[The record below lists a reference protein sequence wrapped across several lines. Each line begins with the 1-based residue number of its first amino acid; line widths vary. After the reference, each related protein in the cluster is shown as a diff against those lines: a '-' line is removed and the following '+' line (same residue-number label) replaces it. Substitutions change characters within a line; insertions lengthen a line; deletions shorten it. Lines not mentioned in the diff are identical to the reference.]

1 MTVKRH
7 EKSMTRNTAQI
18 RFWGVRGSTP
28 TVDQATARYGGNTP
42 CLELIT
48 PRGTRFIL
56 DCGTGVRMLGNQLA
70 QNPLAMAS
78 SGAYAIT
85 AGAEA
90 GATNKRDPDVA
101 ENPFARTANGAPART
116 AGTEAGATSRRDPDD
131 TGEISEISGAA
142 QYANRKAS
150 SGESVA
156 GAEAGATNR
165 RDSDAAN
172 ERGTNERE
180 KSRHASSGK
189 SVAIAA
195 GPERTSPDGITPE
208 MKGEAPLRAHI
219 FLTHYHWDH
228 IQGIPFFAPLYS
240 PQNEFRFYSFRS
252 KFLGRDSLKQ
262 VFETQMAYPYFPVNV
277 SAMSAKREFT
287 EIAGGETFEI
297 DDAKISV
304 FWLNHPQGCLGFR
317 FETSAGVIAYAT
329 DNEPGD
335 AELDKNLLKLAAD
348 ADIFINDAQYTPE
361 QLAGPRR
368 GWGHSSW
375 LAGTTAAREAGARNL
390 VLFHHDPDSSDRAV
404 DAVLR
409 AARQH
414 FDNVWA
420 AAEGMAMGLGA
431 EQMDVHLPTGRSG
444 QRRDGNLRAV
454 VTGYTTEGR
463 AFQEE
468 TVIRDLTLQGAMIYL
483 SHSPRLQSELQVEMG
498 DPGKENPAE
507 HPMKMRGY
515 VVKLEPGPTTGHTAV
530 GVVFTE

>member
-1 MTVKRH
+1 
-7 EKSMTRNTAQI
+7 MTRNTAQI

-42 CLELIT
+42 CLELTT

-56 DCGTGVRMLGNQLA
+56 DCGTGVRMLGNHLA
-70 QNPLAMAS
+70 GCGISVQGTQTIAGSKVVGNAS
-78 SGAYAIT
+78 VQSS
-85 AGAEA
+85 
-90 GATNKRDPDVA
+90 
-101 ENPFARTANGAPART
+101 NGSAKK
-116 AGTEAGATSRRDPDD
+116 DPDD
-131 TGEISEISGAA
+131 TGDFPEQTDAA
-142 QYANRKAS
+142 LHAGKSTAVAASPEPAFPPAS
-150 SGESVA
+150 S
-156 GAEAGATNR
+156 
-165 RDSDAAN
+165 
-172 ERGTNERE
+172 
-180 KSRHASSGK
+180 
-189 SVAIAA
+189 
-195 GPERTSPDGITPE
+195 PQGIND
-208 MKGEAPLRAHI
+208 APLNAHI

-240 PQNEFRFYSFRS
+240 PQNQFHFYSFRS

-277 SAMSAKREFT
+277 NAMTAKREFT
-287 EIAGGETFEI
+287 EITGGETFQI

-335 AELDKNLLKLAAD
+335 PELDKNLLKLAD
-348 ADIFINDAQYTPE
+348 NADIFINDAQYTPE

-375 LAGTTAAREAGARNL
+375 LAGTTAARESHARNL

-404 DAVLR
+404 DGLLR
-409 AARQH
+409 HARQH

-431 EQMDVHLPTGRSG
+431 QQMDVHLPTGRSG

-468 TVIRDLTLQGAMIYL
+468 TVIRDLTLQGAMLYL

-515 VVKLEPGPTTGHTAV
+515 VVKLEPGPATGNTAV

>member
-1 MTVKRH
+1 
-7 EKSMTRNTAQI
+7 MTRNTAQI

-28 TVDQATARYGGNTP
+28 TVDQATTRYGGNTP
-42 CLELIT
+42 CLELTT
-48 PRGTRFIL
+48 PHGTRFIL
-56 DCGTGVRMLGNQLA
+56 DCGTGVRMLGNHLA
-70 QNPLAMAS
+70 GCGISLQGAQAISGNQSLGNQGAQS
-78 SGAYAIT
+78 S
-85 AGAEA
+85 
-90 GATNKRDPDVA
+90 
-101 ENPFARTANGAPART
+101 NGAAKK
-116 AGTEAGATSRRDPDD
+116 GPDD
-131 TGEISEISGAA
+131 TGEVDEHVGNA
-142 QYANRKAS
+142 QR
-150 SGESVA
+150 A
-156 GAEAGATNR
+156 GASQAVAT
-165 RDSDAAN
+165 S
-172 ERGTNERE
+172 
-180 KSRHASSGK
+180 
-189 SVAIAA
+189 
-195 GPERTSPDGITPE
+195 PERNSTDGITFE
-208 MKGEAPLRAHI
+208 AANDAPLRAHI

-240 PQNEFRFYSFRS
+240 PQNQFHFYSFRS

-277 SAMSAKREFT
+277 NAMTAKREFT
-287 EIAGGETFEI
+287 EISGGETFQI
-297 DDAKISV
+297 DDAKVSV

-335 AELDKNLLKLAAD
+335 PELDKNLLKLAAN

-375 LAGTTAAREAGARNL
+375 LAGTTVAREARARNL

-404 DAVLR
+404 DGLLR
-409 AARQH
+409 RARQH

-431 EQMDVHLPTGRSG
+431 QQMDVHLPTGRSG
-444 QRRDGNLRAV
+444 QRSDGNLRAV

-468 TVIRDLTLQGAMIYL
+468 TVIRDLTLQGAMLYL

-515 VVKLEPGPTTGHTAV
+515 VVKLEPGPVTGHTAV

>member
-1 MTVKRH
+1 
-7 EKSMTRNTAQI
+7 MTRNTAQI

-42 CLELIT
+42 CLELTT

-56 DCGTGVRMLGNQLA
+56 DCGTGVRMLGNHLA
-70 QNPLAMAS
+70 GCGISVQ
-78 SGAYAIT
+78 GT
-85 AGAEA
+85 Q
-90 GATNKRDPDVA
+90 TVA
-101 ENPFARTANGAPART
+101 ENLASGNQAAQSSNGAAKK
-116 AGTEAGATSRRDPDD
+116 DPDD
-131 TGEISEISGAA
+131 TGDFPEQAGVALQGGKAA
-142 QYANRKAS
+142 
-150 SGESVA
+150 SVA
-156 GAEAGATNR
+156 V
-165 RDSDAAN
+165 S
-172 ERGTNERE
+172 
-180 KSRHASSGK
+180 
-189 SVAIAA
+189 
-195 GPERTSPDGITPE
+195 PEPAHPQPSSPDGVND
-208 MKGEAPLRAHI
+208 APLRAHI

-240 PQNEFRFYSFRS
+240 PQNQFHFYSFRS

-277 SAMSAKREFT
+277 NAMTAKREFT
-287 EIAGGETFEI
+287 EITGGETFQI

-335 AELDKNLLKLAAD
+335 SELDKNLLKLAD
-348 ADIFINDAQYTPE
+348 NADIFINDAQYTPE
-361 QLAGPRR
+361 QLAGPRH

-375 LAGTTAAREAGARNL
+375 LAGTTVAREARARNL

-404 DAVLR
+404 DALLR
-409 AARQH
+409 QARQH

-431 EQMDVHLPTGRSG
+431 QQMDVHLPTGRSG

-468 TVIRDLTLQGAMIYL
+468 TVIRDLTLQGAMLYL

-515 VVKLEPGPTTGHTAV
+515 VVKLEPGPTTGNTAV